1 MINYGPQTGDSL
13 YLNLPW
19 FHFFAEEVLAG
30 TPYPR
35 WLTDMSAGAGSPVF
49 FFYGAIPF
57 YFTTLAAALFSE
69 ASEGVQLG
77 IGQYLIVLS
86 SAITFYIFIRQHCAV
101 MIAALGALLY
111 ALAPY
116 HFEMDLLFRQ
126 AIGEVTTFVWLPLIF
141 LGIERLQTHCSA
153 LPLLAISYG
162 LLVMTHLP
170 TALLCSPFFLIYCLV
185 HYAYG
190 KQIMHLGRFALGI
203 LLGLSLSA
211 CYLLPALLMQQYI
224 AVEYLWINY
233 FDYHRWFFLDGQ
245 VAPNSG
251 DEARLFAI
259 AVGNSVLFLLSW
271 PLLYWISGRT
281 PRPLVIMLMLSF
293 LGAWFL
299 MTPLSGPLWHYLPV
313 LQKVQFPWR
322 VMVLQE
328 FTVVTTVI
336 LTFSHSL
343 AGRRGLRYLIAGA
356 IAASMLVWVGYRA
369 VGGYQEHLQL
379 ADDPASQRSQH
390 AQAVAGRGAKEY
402 IPASVKTTRR
412 DFLEKMST
420 LDQLVFDRR
429 FGHIK
434 VIEWQNRRVVLDADL
449 KMSTAVA
456 VKQVYFPGWE
466 VAVDDRLLQITPT
479 RRFGLIRFEAPAG
492 RNRIELVLRPLW
504 PERLGW
510 VLSAAGLLVIVLVA
524 AIGSLGRR

>member
-1 MINYGPQTGDSL
+1 M
-13 YLNLPW
+13 
-19 FHFFAEEVLAG
+19 AG
-30 TPYPR
+30 TTYPR
-35 WLTDMSAGAGSPVF
+35 WLMDMSAGAGSPVF

-57 YFTTLAAALFSE
+57 YFTTLSAALFVE

-86 SAITFYIFIRQHCAV
+86 SAVTFYIFIRQHCAV
-101 MIAALGALLY
+101 MIAALGAILY

-126 AIGEVTTFVWLPLIF
+126 AIGEATTFVWLPLIF
-141 LGIERLQTHCSA
+141 LAIERLQTHYSA
-153 LPLLAISYG
+153 LPLLAVSYG

-185 HYAYG
+185 CYAYG
-190 KQIMHLGRFALGI
+190 KQIIHLGRFALGI

-211 CYLLPALLMQQYI
+211 CYLLPALTMQQYVS
-224 AVEYLWINY
+224 AEYLWISY

-245 VAPNSG
+245 AAPNPG
-251 DEARLFAI
+251 DEAQLFAI
-259 AVGNSVLFLLSW
+259 AVGNSVFFLLSW
-271 PLLYWISGRT
+271 PLLYWRSGRT
-281 PRPLVIMLMLSF
+281 QRPLVIMLMLSF

-299 MTPLSGPLWHYLPV
+299 MTPLSSPLWQYLPV
-313 LQKVQFPWR
+313 LHKVQFPWR

-328 FTVVTTVI
+328 FAVVTTVM
-336 LTFSHSL
+336 LTLSHCI
-343 AGRRGLRYLIAGA
+343 AERRGVYYLIAGG
-356 IAASMLVWVGYRA
+356 IAVSMLVWVGYRA
-369 VGGYQEHLQL
+369 AGGYEEHLQL

-402 IPASVKTTRR
+402 IPVSVRTTRR

-429 FGHIK
+429 FGQIK
-434 VIEWQNRRVVLDADL
+434 VIAWKNRKIVLDADL
-449 KMSTAVA
+449 KMSTAIA

-466 VAVDDRLLQITPT
+466 VAVDDRLLPITPT
-479 RRFGLIRFEAPAG
+479 RRFGLIRFDAPAG
-492 RNRIELVLRPLW
+492 QTRIELVLRPLW

-510 VLSAAGLLVIVLVA
+510 ALSVAGLLVIVLMVV
-524 AIGSLGRR
+524 IGRLRR